1 MEDKKYVSYP
11 VSYTNE
17 EVSEVVDLLEH
28 TSRGVDRDLLIT
40 ALLVFIIGLSDP
52 EVLEDEARFQSIIES
67 ISSHIC
73 WALGSSVQ
81 KLNPKD
87 YN

>member
-17 EVSEVVDLLEH
+17 EVSKVVGLLEYN
-28 TSRGVDRDLLIT
+28 SRGIDRDLLIT
-40 ALLVFIIGLSDP
+40 ALLVFVIGLSDP
-52 EVLEDEARFQSIIES
+52 EVLEDEARFQGILES
-67 ISSHIC
+67 ISNHIC
-73 WALGSSVQ
+73 WALGSAVQ
-81 KLNPKD
+81 KLDPKD